1 MTLEVAAILAD
12 PSARAVP
19 MVARLRRA
27 DGEYRW
33 VEFAAS
39 NLLDEPTIQGLV
51 LNGRDVTE
59 RREVDERLRA
69 SESRFR
75 GLVQNLAEGVTVLAA
90 DGSVKY
96 SSPSASRMMGFEL
109 GHGMGKVGLDF
120 VVDED
125 RERTAEIVGRAF
137 TEPGIQGPIALR
149 VHAANGAV
157 RVVEALGHNRLDDPE
172 VEGIVITTRDITE
185 RVQAEEA
192 VRQSDARLS
201 ALVENLSD
209 VIREALER
217 YVKRKG

>member
-1 MTLEVAAILAD
+1 M
-12 PSARAVP
+12 
-19 MVARLRRA
+19 
-27 DGEYRW
+27 
-33 VEFAAS
+33 
-39 NLLDEPTIQGLV
+39 

-109 GHGMGKVGLDF
+109 GHGMGKIGLDF
-120 VVDED
+120 VVEED
-125 RERTAEIVGRAF
+125 RERAAEIVGRAF

-192 VRQSDARLS
+192 VRRSDARLERARGEPVRRDHRRRHRRATSSTRARPPARSS
-201 ALVENLSD
+201 ASS
-209 VIREALER
+209 RATPATWTR
-217 YVKRKG
+217 WPACTPTSATR